1 VLQNSNN
8 RDLAMRQRLRLN
20 SRLAKVPQPRN
31 ERKGRKIKRC
41 RVVKV
46 VIWYMS
52 KNRMVMSD
60 KAGTESPSFY
70 KAVKRISH
78 KCTVD
83 TTHVTVSAIKSW
95 KCHIEENATGRIRF

>member
-1 VLQNSNN
+1 
-8 RDLAMRQRLRLN
+8 
-20 SRLAKVPQPRN
+20 
-31 ERKGRKIKRC
+31 
-41 RVVKV
+41 
-46 VIWYMS
+46 MS

-70 KAVKRISH
+70 KAVRRISP

-83 TTHVTVSAIKSW
+83 TIHVTVSGINFW